1 MINPP
6 INVAIL
12 DFRNVVAKGSD
23 EVLERH
29 ERYAL
34 ALKKL
39 SKNSDSNL
47 IILSTSTQDCGN
59 ITSSRILKFKSLNT
73 QKWNLLL
80 YSFKS
85 ASHLRKTNATFCV
98 LVAGDPWE
106 SSVAAILTK
115 MILRGKNPIQIQIHA
130 DIGDQNWVRISKLN
144 SIRKILATITL
155 RRASTIRTTTRTQEQ
170 NLIKAFGVSPEKLR
184 LVPVQLNLP
193 NLLTL
198 TSDRC
203 NLESIG
209 IVGRIHKDRGLEKA
223 LQILGAISKK
233 YPEVSVLVAGEGPDR
248 DWFKEELGKIVDQ
261 KKVNFF
267 GSLEGEELESFWGKC
282 GILISAAPA
291 ESYGRAI
298 REAVVRGVPVLATT
312 SAGSLEL
319 KAQSG
324 QSGVVLIDDCDNPS
338 RIIQKYEMAKSS
350 LVDEGLISRILAEN
364 AQVPSSL
371 AKSWISLQ
379 Q

>member
-12 DFRNVVAKGSD
+12 DFRNVIAKGSA

-34 ALKKL
+34 ALKQH
-39 SKNSDSNL
+39 SKNLDSNL
-47 IILSTSTQDCGN
+47 IILSPAKQVSGK
-59 ITSSRILKFKSLNT
+59 ILSSKILRFKRIKT
-73 QKWNLLL
+73 QKWNLVT

-85 ASHLRKTNATFCV
+85 ASYLRKTNATFCV

-115 MILRGKNPIQIQIHA
+115 MFLRGKTPIQIQIHA
-130 DIGDQNWVRISKLN
+130 DIGDQNWVKISKVN
-144 SIRKILATITL
+144 SARRVLATITL
-155 RRASTIRTTTRTQEQ
+155 RAASAIRTTTQTQAQ
-170 NLIKAFGVSPEKLR
+170 NLIKEYGVSPEKLS

-193 NLLTL
+193 SRPTFN
-198 TSDRC
+198 SDRC

-223 LQILGAISKK
+223 LQILDAISIS
-233 YPEVSVLVAGEGPDR
+233 YPEVSVLVAGEGPDLE
-248 DWFKEELGKIVDQ
+248 WFKQELGKIIDQ
-261 KKVNFF
+261 NKVNFF
-267 GSLEGEELESFWGKC
+267 GSLEGEELELFWGKC

-291 ESYGRAI
+291 ESYGRAM

-324 QSGVVLIDDCDNPS
+324 ELGVVLIDDNDNS
-338 RIIQKYEMAKSS
+338 SGITQKYELAKST
-350 LVDEGLISRILAEN
+350 LVDAGLISKILGEN
-364 AQVPSSL
+364 AQIPSTL
-371 AKSWISLQ
+371 ANSWISLRQ
-379 Q
+379 